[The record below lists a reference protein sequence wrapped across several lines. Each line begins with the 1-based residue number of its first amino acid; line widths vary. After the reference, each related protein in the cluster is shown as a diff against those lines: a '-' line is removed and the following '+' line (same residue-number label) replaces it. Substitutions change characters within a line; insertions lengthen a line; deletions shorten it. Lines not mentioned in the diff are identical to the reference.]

1 MAYVS
6 VNGAVKYYSREDG
19 SEMLV
24 LNGVSF
30 EARERGITAL
40 LGPSGCGKSTLLNAI
55 AGLEKLDQGQI
66 QFRVSSPEFRVGDRR
81 NPDENPEL
89 DLAMNARSTLSKV
102 ERAATW
108 NPRLGYVF
116 QDPRLLNWKRV
127 EGNLIFALRGMKVPH
142 GEWERRMEKY
152 LDLVGLSEFR
162 RQFPLYLSGGMRQR
176 VGLARALAVE
186 PELLL
191 MDEPFS
197 KLDQLTSR
205 KLRQDAVEI
214 CARLKQTALLVTHDV
229 EEAAYMGDRI
239 VIFSARPARIVEVVD
254 NPLTLAERDFD
265 DLNFIQFKKKLLN
278 IVLKLVD
285 QEGT

>member
-6 VNGAVKYYSREDG
+6 VNRAVKYFSREDG
-19 SEMLV
+19 AEMLV

-30 EARERGITAL
+30 EAREHGITAL

-55 AGLEKLDQGQI
+55 AGLEKLDGGEI
-66 QFRVSSPEFRVGDRR
+66 EFRKTHEGSK
-81 NPDENPEL
+81 
-89 DLAMNARSTLSKV
+89 ARD
-102 ERAATW
+102 
-108 NPRLGYVF
+108 PRLGYVF

-127 EGNLIFALRGMKVPH
+127 EGNLTFALKGMKIPRN
-142 GEWERRMEKY
+142 EWEQRLVKY
-152 LDLVGLSEFR
+152 LDLVGLGEFR
-162 RQFPLYLSGGMRQR
+162 RQYPLYLSGGMRQR

-214 CARLKQTALLVTHDV
+214 CARLEQTAILVTHDV

-254 NPLTLAERDFD
+254 NPLALAERDFD
-265 DLNFIQFKKKLLN
+265 DLKFIQFKNKLLN
-278 IVLKLVD
+278 TVLKLVD